1 MMTPSNP
8 WNEIRGRIRRG
19 VPLLAWPRPR
29 LLGRVSSGRGSAP
42 PSLSSVHRVGWS
54 SSAGPGPRPRLG
66 DGGPGED
73 RFSQSYGRAYI
84 VPSSLL
90 SPVLSG

>member
-1 MMTPSNP
+1 MTPPSNP
-8 WNEIRGRIRRG
+8 WNEILGRIRRG
-19 VPLLAWPRPR
+19 VPLLVWPRPG

-54 SSAGPGPRPRLG
+54 SSVGPGPRPRLG
-66 DGGPGED
+66 DGGPGEN
-73 RFSQSYGRAYI
+73 RFSQNYGRPYI

-90 SPVLSG
+90 SPILSG